1 MRLILLTS
9 LTMLAFAANSLLTRI
24 AIDQMGAEPLGFALI
39 RTLAGAAMLV
49 CLVTIRSHKIR
60 WKPFFASASPLG
72 AISLAVYM
80 AGFSFAYR
88 EMDAGLGALVLFG
101 VVQVTMLGAAALRGD
116 ALGLRQGFGAALAFA
131 GLLLVLWPSGASG
144 GWASAAMVAAGV
156 GWAAYSISGRHAR
169 DSLLVTAANFIW
181 CLPLVA
187 LTHLSQGLGHG
198 LGFGLNYSAGALGLG
213 ILCGAVTSGLG
224 YALWYHVL
232 PQIRQSSA
240 AIVQLSVPIIAVLA
254 GSVLLREPITFAILA
269 GGAMVLLG
277 IAIAVTAQTRAR
289 ARQSA
294 AQ

>member
-24 AIDQMGAEPLGFALI
+24 AIDQMGATPLGFALI
-39 RTLAGAAMLV
+39 RTLAGAMVLV
-49 CLVTIRSHKIR
+49 CLIAIRSRSFH
-60 WKPFFASASPLG
+60 WKPYFASASPLG

-80 AGFSFAYR
+80 AGFSVAYR
-88 EMDAGLGALVLFG
+88 DMDAGLGALILFG

-116 ALGLRQGFGAALAFA
+116 ALGVRPVLGAALAFA
-131 GLLLVLWPSGASG
+131 GLLLVLWPGGASN
-144 GWASAAMVAAGV
+144 GWASTAMVAAGA
-156 GWAAYSISGRHAR
+156 GWAVYSISGRHAR
-169 DSLLVTAANFIW
+169 DPLLLTAANFTW

-187 LTHLSQGLGHG
+187 LAYLGKGLGLG

-213 ILCGAVTSGLG
+213 LMCGAVTSGLG

-254 GSVLLREPITFAILA
+254 GSVFLRETLTFAILA
-269 GGAMVLLG
+269 GGVMVLLG
-277 IAIAVTAQTRAR
+277 IAIAVTVQTR